1 MKKDMQSNLKKLQE
15 KLDKNQISDAD
26 YFMWLHVY
34 THQQK
39 QSKNDTGV
47 DAVPGAGFY
56 VQNKDTKESPYI
68 HWSDNAH
75 PQPEKTVIVGK
86 KYPADSNIVEQLK
99 KAKGLKGRNKKL
111 VKIYQRDNLN
121 VQEQAVAVGPKYT
134 HDLNKLRDAMFNEYR
149 EEK

>member
-1 MKKDMQSNLKKLQE
+1 MQSNLKKLQE

-39 QSKNDTGV
+39 QSKKDTGV
-47 DAVPGAGFY
+47 VAVPGAGFLCTEWRAD
-56 VQNKDTKESPYI
+56 QSHP
-68 HWSDNAH
+68 

-99 KAKGLKGRNKKL
+99 KTKGLKGRNKKSSTN
-111 VKIYQRDNLN
+111 I
-121 VQEQAVAVGPKYT
+121 QEHAVAVGTKYP